1 MMPERG
7 KMGLA
12 QKDFGVQEGVGR
24 AGEGRPEEGV
34 QLAKLLM
41 RKG

>member
-1 MMPERG
+1 MGPAGADLATPEG
-7 KMGLA
+7 A
-12 QKDFGVQEGVGR
+12 ER
-24 AGEGRPEEGV
+24 AGEGRPVEGG